1 MNLNDRRQSE
11 KKEPEQSKKKAEE
24 TKNLSDMSQNS
35 MIISKLQEV
44 IENQQKKIAELS
56 SIISM
61 LKSELQQ
68 KSELIEK
75 LNSADL
81 ILKDNER
88 LKEEIKKCQKSKER
102 TERDCEIKLST
113 YGTEYIEK
121 KNQAIDLIIHL
132 KEEESVLKERELN
145 IDNEIL
151 IKATELTD
159 AAELEMKKEYAIKAA
174 SIKDEYEQKKNA
186 IYAVT
191 LAAIIYGFVE
201 TLLKL
206 LSSGRMR
213 NDIAVI
219 VKNIYTFFREVV
231 EANSGIISDAWSLTK
246 HQDNRAGWII
256 LVVLIIVLVLAIQ
269 LAIAAAVS
277 GAVIVF
283 IFWAYSDGKFDF
295 PMVITM
301 LVSMI
306 LIVWVADRLTF
317 VGWNLVVVW
326 ILFQVSMIMARGI
339 YEGLLYS

>member
-24 TKNLSDMSQNS
+24 TKNLSSTSQS
-35 MIISKLQEV
+35 STIISKQKEV
-44 IENQQKKIAELS
+44 IESQQKKIAELS
-56 SIISM
+56 STLSM

-88 LKEEIKKCQKSKER
+88 LKEEIEKVKKSEER
-102 TERDCEIKLST
+102 TKRDCEIKLST
-113 YGTEYIEK
+113 YGTEYSEK
-121 KNQAIDLIIHL
+121 KNQAINLIIHL
-132 KEEESVLKERELN
+132 QEEESAFKERELN
-145 IDNEIL
+145 MDNEIL
-151 IKATELTD
+151 IKATELADT
-159 AAELEMKKEYAIKAA
+159 AELEMKKEYDIKAD

-191 LAAIIYGFVE
+191 LAAIIYGFVV
-201 TLLKL
+201 TLLKI

-213 NDIAVI
+213 NDITVI
-219 VKNIYTFFREVV
+219 FKHIYTFFREVV
-231 EANSGIISDAWSLTK
+231 EANSDIISDAWSLTN
-246 HQDNRAGWII
+246 HQDNRAGWIMLAVF
-256 LVVLIIVLVLAIQ
+256 LVILVLAIQ

-277 GAVIVF
+277 GAVLVF
-283 IFWAYSDGKFDF
+283 IFWAYNDGKFDF

-306 LIVWVADRLTF
+306 LIVWVADKLTF
-317 VGWNLVVVW
+317 MSLNMVILWMSMQFVVIVIRKLVESYYY
-326 ILFQVSMIMARGI
+326 I
-339 YEGLLYS
+339 

>member
-11 KKEPEQSKKKAEE
+11 KKEPGQSKKKAEE
-24 TKNLSDMSQNS
+24 TKNLSDMFQNS

-88 LKEEIKKCQKSKER
+88 LKEEIEKSKKSEER
-102 TERDCEIKLST
+102 TKRDCEIKLST
-113 YGTEYIEK
+113 YGAELIDK
-121 KNQAIDLIIHL
+121 KNQAVDLIIHL
-132 KEEESVLKERELN
+132 KEEESVFKERELN
-145 IDNEIL
+145 MDSEIL

-159 AAELEMKKEYAIKAA
+159 VAELEMQKEYDIKVA
-174 SIKDEYEQKKNA
+174 SIKDEYEQKKSA
-186 IYAVT
+186 IYGVT
-191 LAAIIYGFVE
+191 LAAIIYGFVV
-201 TLLKL
+201 TVLKL
-206 LSSGRMR
+206 LSSDRMR

-219 VKNIYTFFREVV
+219 FNNVYTFFREVV
-231 EANSGIISDAWSLTK
+231 EANSEIIGDAWSLTN
-246 HQDNRAGWII
+246 HQDNRACWILLAVFLII
-256 LVVLIIVLVLAIQ
+256 LVIVIQ
-269 LAIAAAVS
+269 LAIAAVVS
-277 GAVIVF
+277 GAVLVF

-306 LIVWVADRLTF
+306 LIVWVADKITF
-317 VGWNLVVVW
+317 MSLNLVIIWLSMQFIVIVVRKLVESYHY
-326 ILFQVSMIMARGI
+326 I
-339 YEGLLYS
+339 

>member
-1 MNLNDRRQSE
+1 M
-11 KKEPEQSKKKAEE
+11 
-24 TKNLSDMSQNS
+24 
-35 MIISKLQEV
+35 
-44 IENQQKKIAELS
+44 
-56 SIISM
+56 
-61 LKSELQQ
+61 
-68 KSELIEK
+68 
-75 LNSADL
+75 
-81 ILKDNER
+81 
-88 LKEEIKKCQKSKER
+88 
-102 TERDCEIKLST
+102 
-113 YGTEYIEK
+113 
-121 KNQAIDLIIHL
+121 IIHL

-306 LIVWVADRLTF
+306 LIVWVADKITF
-317 VGWNLVVVW
+317 MSLNLVIIWLSMQFIVIVVRKLVESYHY
-326 ILFQVSMIMARGI
+326 I
-339 YEGLLYS
+339 